1 MQVRVI
7 MVIGG
12 AVVLFSQLILE
23 TFNGT
28 VFFDLI
34 LKTVQ
39 VPNGSWE
46 EGKLKYTSRYVGG

>member
-1 MQVRVI
+1 MI
-7 MVIGG
+7 
-12 AVVLFSQLILE
+12 LIRLLE

-46 EGKLKYTSRYVGG
+46 EGKLKYMSRYVGG